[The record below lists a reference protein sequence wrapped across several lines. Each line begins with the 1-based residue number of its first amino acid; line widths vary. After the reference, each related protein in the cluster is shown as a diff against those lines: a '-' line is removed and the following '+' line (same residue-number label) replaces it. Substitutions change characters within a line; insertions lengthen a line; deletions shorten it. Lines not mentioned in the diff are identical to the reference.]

1 MTFNAGIAIFFLC
14 LKSAIRDEVI
24 SDVFE
29 FAKGDRTFYICSR
42 RDLSDFKFCNRD
54 NFKCLEYFIARD

>member
-1 MTFNAGIAIFFLC
+1 MTFNAGIAIFFLY

-42 RDLSDFKFCNRD
+42 RDLSDFKFYNRD